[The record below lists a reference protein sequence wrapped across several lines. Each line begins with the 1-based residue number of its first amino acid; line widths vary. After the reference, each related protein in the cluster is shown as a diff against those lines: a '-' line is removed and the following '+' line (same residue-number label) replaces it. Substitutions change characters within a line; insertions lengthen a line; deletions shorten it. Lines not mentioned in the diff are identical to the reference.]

1 MSGRSDL
8 PARDFQTRSESSS
21 TRLHAQS
28 VPLVAF
34 DVQQPRVVRIER
46 LAVDVDRRE
55 QRWSVYRRGGTA
67 RTRLHAQ
74 SVPLVAFDVQQPR
87 VVRIERLAVDVD
99 RRRRS
104 QREFGFGGRVATGG
118 ARKHAQTRPIATVDW
133 RVRSAS

>member
-8 PARDFQTRSESSS
+8 PARDFQTRRESSS
-21 TRLHAQS
+21 
-28 VPLVAF
+28 
-34 DVQQPRVVRIER
+34 
-46 LAVDVDRRE
+46 
-55 QRWSVYRRGGTA
+55 
-67 RTRLHAQ
+67 TRLHAQ

-104 QREFGFGGRVATGG
+104 QREFGSGGRATGG

>member
-8 PARDFQTRSESSS
+8 PARDFQTRRESSS
-21 TRLHAQS
+21 
-28 VPLVAF
+28 
-34 DVQQPRVVRIER
+34 
-46 LAVDVDRRE
+46 
-55 QRWSVYRRGGTA
+55 
-67 RTRLHAQ
+67 TRLHAQ

-104 QREFGFGGRVATGG
+104 QREFGNGGMATGG
-118 ARKHAQTRPIATVDW
+118 ARKHAQTRQIATVDW